1 MCSFQYSTVSTVRE
15 IIYYSHYC
23 IRVVIANSQQVW
35 PDILATFLF
44 LTLFIFYFTALVDF
58 DFDSLV
64 IISRYNVIRLGV
76 INVLL
81 QEILS

>member
-1 MCSFQYSTVSTVRE
+1 MCSFQYSTVSTVIE
-15 IIYYSHYC
+15 IIFNSHYF
-23 IRVVIANSQQVW
+23 IRVVMANSQQVW
-35 PDILATFLF
+35 PDILVTVLF
-44 LTLFIFYFTALVDF
+44 LTLFIFYLTALVDF

-64 IISRYNVIRLGV
+64 IIAV